1 MENNKFV
8 FKQICDALSD
18 YNITITHRSQFN
30 LIPRTRST
38 GWDWI
43 TTHPEQSG
51 STLASL
57 MANDVCRL
65 SFAVRY
71 QLEVCISQ
79 GCLHEQNITKEFI
92 ERLAAMREQ
101 EALKTL
107 EHVIETKQRYFEP
120 MEIFKLDVP
129 KSSLSKRIPQYCVY
143 SRTANVTPS
152 TMYFGSR
159 TVETSNR
166 IVRQYKEHQDRFL
179 RVRFSDER
187 YDGKIHST
195 HDNTQAA
202 VFARVFRCLKN
213 GISIG
218 DRHFEFL
225 AFGNSQFREHSAYF
239 FASEPLLKANHIR
252 AWMGDFTDIFNIAK
266 YTSRLGQCFSTT
278 RAINGT
284 KVHIKEIDDID
295 RNDYQFTDGVGK
307 ISKFLALMIAAELGL
322 PNASDDPPSLFQFRL
337 GGCKGVLAIAPDVG
351 VSEVHIR
358 KSQYKFPAAHEGL
371 EIIRCASLSTAFLN
385 RQLIIILKSL
395 GLADS
400 VFITKL
406 DLMMEKLRYAMS
418 DETIALSML
427 QEVIDENQMTLTVA
441 GIMLDGF
448 MEAGDP
454 FAKSLLHLWRAWMMK
469 GLKEKARIPIQDGA
483 FLLGCTDE
491 TATLKGHFFQR
502 QPGPNATQE
511 QRMSALPEIF
521 VKVADPKNR
530 GKYTVIEGLCFVARN
545 PSLHPGDVRVVRA
558 VDVPALHHLKN
569 VVVFPQTGDRDIPN
583 MCSGGD
589 LDGDDFYVVWDDT
602 MIPPEWD
609 HPAMDFKGPDP
620 VKLDRSV
627 EVVDIQEF
635 FVHYIASDSLGS
647 IANAHLAT
655 ADRMPDG
662 AKNAKCKTFCIALRL
677 SS

>member
-1 MENNKFV
+1 LENNKFV

-18 YNITITHRSQFN
+18 YNIPITHRSQFN

-43 TTHPEQSG
+43 TTNPERSG

-57 MANDVCRL
+57 MVNDVCHL
-65 SFAVRY
+65 SFPVRY

-92 ERLAAMREQ
+92 ERLAAMKEQ

-107 EHVIETKQRYFEP
+107 ERVIEKKQRYFEP

-129 KSSLSKRIPQYCVY
+129 RSSLSKGIPQYCVY

-187 YDGKIHST
+187 YDGKVHST
-195 HDNTQAA
+195 HDDTQNA
-202 VFARVFRCLKN
+202 VFTRIFRCLKY
-213 GISIG
+213 GILIG

-239 FASEPLLKANHIR
+239 FASEPLLTAEHIR
-252 AWMGDFTDIFNIAK
+252 AWMGDFSDIFIIAK
-266 YTSRLGQCFSTT
+266 YASRLGQCFSTT

-284 KVHIKEIDDID
+284 KVQIKEIDDVD
-295 RNDYQFTDGVGK
+295 RNGYQFTDGVGK

-337 GGCKGVLAIAPDVG
+337 GGCKGVLAIAPEVG

-395 GLADS
+395 GLSDS

-406 DLMMEKLRYAMS
+406 DLMMEKLRCAMT
-418 DETIALSML
+418 DETLALSML

-448 MEAGDP
+448 MEARDP

-491 TATLKGHFFQR
+491 TATLKGHFFRR
-502 QPGPNATQE
+502 QPGPNATQKE
-511 QRMSALPEIF
+511 RMSALPEIF

-530 GKYTVIEGLCFVARN
+530 GKYRIIEGVCFVARN

-569 VVVFPQTGDRDIPN
+569 VVVFPQTGDRDLPN

-589 LDGDDFYVVWDDT
+589 LDGDDFYVVWDAS

-609 HPAMDFKGPDP
+609 HPAMDFKGLDPDTINRL
-620 VKLDRSV
+620 VNV
-627 EVVDIQEF
+627 EDIQKF
-635 FVHYIASDSLGS
+635 FVCYIESDSLGS

-655 ADRMPDG
+655 ADRMADG
-662 AKNAKCKTFCIALRL
+662 AKNPKCKTLFFDFRL
-677 SS
+677 AS